1 MLSPLACCGVWGM
14 THPRH
19 HPETAHTSDLALAIA
34 GKSSYLEHMTEK
46 VSVDIVADLV
56 CPWCWL
62 GKRNWDAARKLVPEI
77 PVETV
82 WRPYQ
87 LDPDLPP
94 AGRTYREYMKA
105 KFSGENT
112 ERWAQM
118 RTYLEQAAPAAGIEF
133 RFDDIPIRPNT
144 LNAHRVLR
152 WAEGQGV
159 ADAAA
164 EGLFRAF
171 FADGKDI
178 GDRQVLSQIAGAAGL
193 DGELTAE
200 LLASNRD
207 DASIREE
214 EAFFRKL
221 GVTGVPTYIFN
232 GRFAVS
238 GAQEPQIL
246 ADAIRQAAQE
256 PAETE

>member
-1 MLSPLACCGVWGM
+1 MTNRRCRIPNVRANRPPLAIGGKLPYLGRM
-14 THPRH
+14 T
-19 HPETAHTSDLALAIA
+19 D
-34 GKSSYLEHMTEK
+34 K

-87 LDPDLPP
+87 LDPDLPR
-94 AGRTYREYMKA
+94 AGRPYGEYMKA

-118 RTYLEQAAPAAGIEF
+118 RAHLEQAAPAAGIEF
-133 RFDDIPIRPNT
+133 RFDAIPVRPNT

-152 WAEGQGV
+152 WAAGQGV
-159 ADAAA
+159 ENEAA

-171 FADGKDI
+171 FADSRDI
-178 GDRQVLSQIAGAAGL
+178 DDTQTPSQIAGAAGL
-193 DGELTAE
+193 DDELIAG
-200 LLASNRD
+200 LLSSDQDEKA
-207 DASIREE
+207 IREE
-214 EAFFRKL
+214 EAFCRKL

-238 GAQEPQIL
+238 GAQEPKIL
-246 ADAIRQAAQE
+246 ADAIRQAASE
-256 PAETE
+256 PAESD

>member
-1 MLSPLACCGVWGM
+1 M
-14 THPRH
+14 TD
-19 HPETAHTSDLALAIA
+19 T
-34 GKSSYLEHMTEK
+34 

-62 GKRNWDAARKLVPEI
+62 GKRNWDAARKLVPDI

-87 LDPDLPP
+87 LDPDLPR
-94 AGRTYREYMKA
+94 AGRPYRDYMKA

-112 ERWAQM
+112 ERWTQM

-133 RFDDIPIRPNT
+133 CFDAIPVRPNT
-144 LNAHRVLR
+144 LNAHRILR
-152 WAEGQGV
+152 WAAGQGV
-159 ADAAA
+159 VDKAA

-171 FADGKDI
+171 FADGQDI
-178 GDRQVLSQIAGAAGL
+178 GDPQVLSQIAGAAGL
-193 DGELTAE
+193 DPELTAE
-200 LLASNRD
+200 LLTSD
-207 DASIREE
+207 QDEASIREE

>member
-1 MLSPLACCGVWGM
+1 MAGEG
-14 THPRH
+14 
-19 HPETAHTSDLALAIA
+19 LAI
-34 GKSSYLEHMTEK
+34 GEELPYLGLMTDK

-77 PVETV
+77 PVDAV

-87 LDPDLPP
+87 LDPDLPR
-94 AGRTYREYMKA
+94 AGRPYREYMKA

-112 ERWAQM
+112 ERWTQM

-133 RFDDIPIRPNT
+133 RFDAIALRPNT
-144 LNAHRVLR
+144 LNAHRILR
-152 WAEGQGV
+152 WAAGQGV
-159 ADAAA
+159 ANAAA

-171 FADGKDI
+171 FADGRDI
-178 GDRQVLSQIAGAAGL
+178 GDAQVLSQIAGAAGL

-200 LLASNRD
+200 LLSSD
-207 DASIREE
+207 LDEASIREE

-246 ADAIRQAAQE
+246 ADAIRQAANE

>member
-1 MLSPLACCGVWGM
+1 M
-14 THPRH
+14 
-19 HPETAHTSDLALAIA
+19 
-34 GKSSYLEHMTEK
+34 SYLGAMTDK

-77 PVETV
+77 PVEAV
-82 WRPYQ
+82 WRPFQ
-87 LDPDLPP
+87 LDPDLPRG
-94 AGRTYREYMKA
+94 GRPYGEYMKA

-118 RTYLEQAAPAAGIEF
+118 RAHLEQAAPAAGIEF
-133 RFDDIPIRPNT
+133 RFDDIPVRPNT

-152 WAEGQGV
+152 WAAGQGV

-171 FADGKDI
+171 FADSRDI
-178 GDRQVLSQIAGAAGL
+178 GDTHTLSQIAGAAGL
-193 DGELTAE
+193 DDELTAE
-200 LLASNRD
+200 LLSSDLDEKAL
-207 DASIREE
+207 REE

-221 GVTGVPTYIFN
+221 GVSGVPTYIFN
-232 GRFAVS
+232 GRFAIS
-238 GAQEPQIL
+238 GAQEPKIL

>member
-1 MLSPLACCGVWGM
+1 M
-14 THPRH
+14 T
-19 HPETAHTSDLALAIA
+19 DI
-34 GKSSYLEHMTEK
+34 

-87 LDPDLPP
+87 LDPALPRE
-94 AGRTYREYMKA
+94 GRPYRDYMKA

-118 RTYLEQAAPAAGIEF
+118 RKYLEDAAPAAGIEF
-133 RFDDIPIRPNT
+133 RFDAIAVRPNT
-144 LNAHRVLR
+144 LDAHRILR
-152 WAEGQGV
+152 WAAGQGV

-171 FADGKDI
+171 FADSQDI
-178 GDRQVLSQIAGAAGL
+178 GDAKTLSEIAGAAGL
-193 DGELTAE
+193 DAALTAE
-200 LLASNRD
+200 LLASDRD
-207 DASIREE
+207 EATIREE

-246 ADAIRQAAQE
+246 ADAIRQAASE
-256 PAETE
+256 PAEAE

>member
-1 MLSPLACCGVWGM
+1 MLRHAEDDRPVALAIGGELSYLGGM
-14 THPRH
+14 THP
-19 HPETAHTSDLALAIA
+19 
-34 GKSSYLEHMTEK
+34 
-46 VSVDIVADLV
+46 VSIDIVADLV

-62 GKRNWDAARKLVPEI
+62 GKRNWDAARKLVPDI
-77 PVETV
+77 PVDTV

-87 LDPDLPP
+87 LDPDLPRE
-94 AGRTYREYMKA
+94 GRPYREYMKA
-105 KFSGENT
+105 KFSGSNT
-112 ERWAQM
+112 ERWTQM

-133 RFDDIPIRPNT
+133 HFDSIPVRPNT

-152 WAEGQGV
+152 WAAGQGV

-171 FADGKDI
+171 FAESEDI
-178 GDRQVLSQIAGAAGL
+178 GDPAVLARIAGEAGL
-193 DGELTAE
+193 DAALTAE
-200 LLASNRD
+200 LLASDRD
-207 DASIREE
+207 EAEIRDE

-238 GAQEPQIL
+238 GAQEPQVL
-246 ADAIRQAAQE
+246 ADAIRQASLE
-256 PAETE
+256 PAETD

>member
-1 MLSPLACCGVWGM
+1 M
-14 THPRH
+14 TNRRRN
-19 HPETAHTSDLALAIA
+19 SKNVSRGGQALAIG
-34 GKSSYLEHMTEK
+34 GKSPYLGPMTDK

-87 LDPDLPP
+87 LDPDLPR
-94 AGRTYREYMKA
+94 AGRPYGEYMKA

-118 RTYLEQAAPAAGIEF
+118 RTYLEEAAPAAGIEF
-133 RFDDIPIRPNT
+133 KFDAIPVRPNT

-152 WAEGQGV
+152 WAAGQGV
-159 ADAAA
+159 EDAAV

-171 FADGKDI
+171 FAESRDI
-178 GDRQVLSQIAGAAGL
+178 GDTATLSQIAGAAGL

-200 LLASNRD
+200 LLSSNQD
-207 DASIREE
+207 EAALREE

-221 GVTGVPTYIFN
+221 GVSGVPTYIFN

-238 GAQEPQIL
+238 GAQEPKIL

-256 PAETE
+256 PPEQE